1 MEKAPI
7 REFVRADHEAL
18 LRVWIQT
25 VYERERATAPR
36 LVTEMTQWIE
46 QRRLPIEPVARNSL
60 ERFVEKR
67 NKSGFYRF
75 EMKWL
80 WQFLWDRYPRW
91 CPRELLTP
99 KPESAAVNPAER
111 RKGIT
116 IAGTWEV
123 TFPESKHP
131 RDITIDIEQKGETL
145 TGTSTHVKNDPAL
158 SGDEVRIYDLE
169 GRLHSPFVLLNG
181 IAQDGSVLAVN
192 TWLLQVVLDGRTMKG
207 YVSAYNTDKE
217 NAGIFS
223 LQCKCRRI

>member
-1 MEKAPI
+1 
-7 REFVRADHEAL
+7 
-18 LRVWIQT
+18 
-25 VYERERATAPR
+25 
-36 LVTEMTQWIE
+36 
-46 QRRLPIEPVARNSL
+46 
-60 ERFVEKR
+60 
-67 NKSGFYRF
+67 
-75 EMKWL
+75 
-80 WQFLWDRYPRW
+80 
-91 CPRELLTP
+91 
-99 KPESAAVNPAER
+99 VNTAER

-131 RDITIDIEQKGETL
+131 RDITIDIEQNGETL

-181 IAQDGSVLAVN
+181 IARDGSILAVN

-223 LQCKCRRI
+223 LQCKCRRIK